1 MALFSENR
9 RSFCGAFSTTIP
21 IGPYPARKKEMKT
34 LSMSVSRLILLMIL
48 ELGKTLSEIRALT
61 ANGFIKFNIYK
72 SFRANKCADLC
83 ISQVVNMEELRY
95 VAN

>member
-1 MALFSENR
+1 M
-9 RSFCGAFSTTIP
+9 
-21 IGPYPARKKEMKT
+21 
-34 LSMSVSRLILLMIL
+34 